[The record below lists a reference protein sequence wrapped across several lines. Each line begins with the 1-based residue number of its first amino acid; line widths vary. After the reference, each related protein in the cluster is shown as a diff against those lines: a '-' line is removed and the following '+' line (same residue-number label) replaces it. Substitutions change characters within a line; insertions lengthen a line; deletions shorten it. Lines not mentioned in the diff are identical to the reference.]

1 MGCALLDLEVTVHT
15 DLKDCIRDVGH
26 VCLWKKLSSVLRET
40 EIIDFSV
47 LSHDVIVKAEK
58 LFNHVHDVG
67 IVIAVGSE
75 LVIRV

>member
-1 MGCALLDLEVTVHT
+1 MGMALLDFEVTVHT

-47 LSHDVIVKAEK
+47 LCHDVVIKAEE
-58 LFNHVHDVG
+58 LLNHVHDVG

-75 LVIRV
+75 LVVRV